1 MPPASGASDP
11 APPHGPAVPPDL
23 VLAAERDHLRRSRE
37 FLWLMREDVLGLR
50 AMGGDPV
57 SEEYLKADLY
67 HRAEA
72 LRDLPDV
79 PLFFGRLDYADDV
92 VMNEGVSAAGTGGP
106 PGGAAAGDGGS
117 GGAARPGQALPGERL
132 HIGRR
137 HIHDPDGH
145 PVVIDWRAPVSRPF
159 YRASAAEPM
168 GLVLRRRFG
177 FAGAELTAYEDE
189 EFTGPA
195 RPASGAGPAVSRIL
209 IEEIERPRSGP
220 MRDIVATIQ
229 PDQDDIV
236 RAGADHSLC
245 VQGAPGTGKTA
256 VGLHRVAYLLYAYP
270 GKMLRG
276 GVLVIG
282 PNRAFLSYIRN
293 VLPALGEADVSQ
305 QTIPDLVAT
314 VPVKATDSGPAAQ
327 VKGDAR
333 MAEVLRRALW
343 AALTEPAEALVLTR
357 GSWRWRVP
365 GYEIAELMEEL
376 RERGVRYGAG
386 RAMLGHRIAHVILT
400 RMESAGEAVDD
411 RTHEA
416 VRRTRQVRAV
426 VDGAWPPADPV
437 RLVMRLLSY
446 PALLASAA
454 EGVLDP
460 SEQAAISWDKPPRGP
475 GSARWTAADAVLI
488 DEASDL
494 IERTPS
500 LAHVVVDEAQDLS
513 PMECRAVGRRCVTG
527 SATVLGDL
535 AQATAPAAAA
545 SWPQL
550 LADLGKPETGLQV
563 LDTGYRVPRQI
574 LDFASTLL
582 PALAPGLAPA
592 RSLRQ
597 DPGSLTVTP
606 VTPRALPGLLA
617 AACERALAQPGSAA
631 VIASD
636 EQVPA
641 LHRLLGAAGI
651 GHQVLDGASADDRLT
666 LVPVTLAKGL
676 EFDDVIV
683 VEPARI
689 AAHPRGLHR
698 LYVALTRA
706 VSRLTVLHTE
716 PLPGP
721 LG

>member
-1 MPPASGASDP
+1 
-11 APPHGPAVPPDL
+11 
-23 VLAAERDHLRRSRE
+23 
-37 FLWLMREDVLGLR
+37 MREDVLGLE
-50 AMGGDPV
+50 AMAGDRV
-57 SEEYLKADLY
+57 SQEYLKADLY
-67 HRAEA
+67 HRAQA
-72 LRDLPDV
+72 LRDIPGA
-79 PLFFGRLDYADDV
+79 PLFFGRLDYAEGI
-92 VMNEGVSAAGTGGP
+92 VMNTGTLPAGTGQPEAAAEDG
-106 PGGAAAGDGGS
+106 GGSGAAAGPG
-117 GGAARPGQALPGERL
+117 RPGQALPGERL

-137 HIHDPDGH
+137 HIHDRDGH

-159 YRASAAEPM
+159 YRASAADPM
-168 GLVLRRRFG
+168 GLVRRRRFG

-189 EFTGPA
+189 EFTGPGGA
-195 RPASGAGPAVSRIL
+195 AGPAGPVSRIL

-236 RAGADHSLC
+236 RASADQSLC

-270 GKMLRG
+270 GRMLRG

-293 VLPALGEADVSQ
+293 VLPALGEADVIQ

-314 VPVKATDSGPAAQ
+314 VPVRAADSGAAAR

-343 AALTEPAEALVLTR
+343 AGLNEPAGALVLTR

-365 GYEIAELMEEL
+365 GHEIAELMQEL

-386 RAMLGHRIAHVILT
+386 RTMLGHRIAHVILT
-400 RMESAGEAVDD
+400 RMEAAGEATDD

-416 VRRTRQVRAV
+416 VRRTRPVRAA
-426 VDGAWPPADPV
+426 VDAAWPAADPV
-437 RLVMRLLSY
+437 RLVMRLLSD

-454 EGVLDP
+454 DGVLDP
-460 SEQAAISWDKPPRGP
+460 SEQAAIRWDRVPRGP

-494 IERTPS
+494 IERIPS
-500 LAHVVVDEAQDLS
+500 LAHVVVDEAQDMS
-513 PMECRAVGRRCVTG
+513 PMECRAVGRRCATG

-535 AQATAPAAAA
+535 AQATAPAAEA

-550 LADLGKPETGLQV
+550 LAHLGKPEAGLQV

-574 LDFASTLL
+574 LDFASLLL

-606 VTPRALPGLLA
+606 ARPRALPGLLA
-617 AACERALAQPGSAA
+617 SACEQALARPGSAA

-641 LHRLLGAAGI
+641 LHRALGAAGI
-651 GHQVLDGASADDRLT
+651 GHQVLDGADADGRLI
-666 LVPVTLAKGL
+666 LLPVTLAKGL

-689 AAHPRGLHR
+689 AAQPRGLHR

-706 VSRLTVLHTE
+706 VSRLTVLHAE

-721 LG
+721 LR